1 MIPVYIIG
9 LLVQFVPL
17 IRLRLNRNI
26 MQHIDDFS
34 NYSMY
39 SIVADISRVLL
50 VGLFNSSQSIAQ
62 GYIANEMSRA
72 QRAINLEVFRLP
84 LQRLGLRKKSNKDST
99 EGHVAELTKFPQNVQ
114 DLINSLLS
122 VVITGTMLYSQL
134 GYYVLT
140 AITFPYLFSGLRW
153 GLEYTA
159 GREDKWESDERWF
172 NHFKDLDTIIE
183 GIKSIKIFA
192 WEQMF
197 LNRNPKPASNRNSRL
212 PWYAPVMRLIWRLFV
227 LANSFLSELTTLMAV
242 YAFLNSQA
250 MTGTNI
256 ANTRIVEIDLL
267 LRTLQSGLF
276 ALRNNFSNVKS
287 ALKSNHKFETLLKD
301 GYLNSLSNSDDTS
314 KVGPL
319 VEMDHCSFTWGTGDK
334 VKDVLSDV
342 SLSASAG
349 DLVAIV
355 GKTGAGKSSLLLAMC
370 SEVEMTQGTGRL
382 VGKIAYLEQQPWIMN
397 DTLRANVLF
406 GREYDEDYYW
416 KVLSTCALID
426 DLEMWPNSDLTVI
439 GENGMNISGG
449 QRARLALARTVYSKA
464 DIYFLDDPLS
474 AVDAIV
480 KRHILDNIILSTGLL
495 GDKLRFV
502 TSNADSIS
510 TLCNQIA
517 TVDNGHVSVKVQT
530 PLVHTAFEY
539 KPKAKPKQKDVETTS
554 KDLQTVSA
562 SDKKQTANTFN
573 ETTGMVIS
581 AGISDNHSSD
591 ENSHYPKQWSHW
603 DNSLYALR
611 ICGLP

>member
-1 MIPVYIIG
+1 
-9 LLVQFVPL
+9 
-17 IRLRLNRNI
+17 
-26 MQHIDDFS
+26 
-34 NYSMY
+34 
-39 SIVADISRVLL
+39 
-50 VGLFNSSQSIAQ
+50 
-62 GYIANEMSRA
+62 
-72 QRAINLEVFRLP
+72 
-84 LQRLGLRKKSNKDST
+84 
-99 EGHVAELTKFPQNVQ
+99 
-114 DLINSLLS
+114 
-122 VVITGTMLYSQL
+122 MLYSQL

-183 GIKSIKIFA
+183 GI
-192 WEQMF
+192 
-197 LNRNPKPASNRNSRL
+197 N
-212 PWYAPVMRLIWRLFV
+212 
-227 LANSFLSELTTLMAV
+227 
-242 YAFLNSQA
+242 
-250 MTGTNI
+250 
-256 ANTRIVEIDLL
+256 
-267 LRTLQSGLF
+267 
-276 ALRNNFSNVKS
+276 
-287 ALKSNHKFETLLKD
+287 
-301 GYLNSLSNSDDTS
+301 
-314 KVGPL
+314 
-319 VEMDHCSFTWGTGDK
+319 FTWGTGDK

-502 TSNADSIS
+502 TSNAD
-510 TLCNQIA
+510 TCN
-517 TVDNGHVSVKVQT
+517 K
-530 PLVHTAFEY
+530 
-539 KPKAKPKQKDVETTS
+539 
-554 KDLQTVSA
+554 
-562 SDKKQTANTFN
+562 
-573 ETTGMVIS
+573 
-581 AGISDNHSSD
+581 
-591 ENSHYPKQWSHW
+591 
-603 DNSLYALR
+603 
-611 ICGLP
+611 

>member
-1 MIPVYIIG
+1 
-9 LLVQFVPL
+9 
-17 IRLRLNRNI
+17 
-26 MQHIDDFS
+26 
-34 NYSMY
+34 
-39 SIVADISRVLL
+39 
-50 VGLFNSSQSIAQ
+50 
-62 GYIANEMSRA
+62 MSRA

-197 LNRNPKPASNRNSRL
+197 LNRNPKPASNR
-212 PWYAPVMRLIWRLFV
+212 
-227 LANSFLSELTTLMAV
+227 
-242 YAFLNSQA
+242 
-250 MTGTNI
+250 
-256 ANTRIVEIDLL
+256 
-267 LRTLQSGLF
+267 
-276 ALRNNFSNVKS
+276 
-287 ALKSNHKFETLLKD
+287 
-301 GYLNSLSNSDDTS
+301 
-314 KVGPL
+314 
-319 VEMDHCSFTWGTGDK
+319 
-334 VKDVLSDV
+334 
-342 SLSASAG
+342 

-502 TSNADSIS
+502 TSNADTDIRQPHGLDRSIQDCFGKLTS
-510 TLCNQIA
+510 GQKQMFGLCRVIMRKRKIVVLDEA
-517 TVDNGHVSVKVQT
+517 
-530 PLVHTAFEY
+530 
-539 KPKAKPKQKDVETTS
+539 
-554 KDLQTVSA
+554 
-562 SDKKQTANTFN
+562 TANVDLETDKSIQALIFN
-573 ETTGMVIS
+573 EFSDCTVLTIAHRLETIMNSDRIIVMDKGTIAEIGTPQELLAKDGMFAQLVK
-581 AGISDNHSSD
+581 SS
-591 ENSHYPKQWSHW
+591 EFGQ
-603 DNSLYALR
+603 
-611 ICGLP
+611 